1 MNKLTT
7 AVWEITMGCNMRCKH
22 CGSSCAEALPDELIT
37 SEALEVCDQL
47 KDLGLNMST
56 LINMTLKQVIKRKAI
71 PFDVAIPSY
80 NDKLENALKE
90 SKVIEKEYKSGRRKG
105 YNNVN
110 EMMESIIND

>member
-1 MNKLTT
+1 MKTLTNGIINVHVDPKDKEDAT
-7 AVWEITMGCNMRCKH
+7 I
-22 CGSSCAEALPDELIT
+22 I
-37 SEALEVCDQL
+37 L

-80 NDKLENALKE
+80 NDRLENALKE